1 MIELYAKTK
10 ILLAVALAMGGAA
23 VGTTVY
29 YVEMVKDPE
38 VAVPDFTGKTKTDVE
53 SWAKE
58 NRVSSS
64 RYSFSYE
71 FDETIAED
79 GVLSQSIP
87 AGEMLGRENVLEV
100 VLSSGKD
107 PDASLTFPDLSTMS
121 REEIE
126 KWFEDN
132 GFTNVSYAFA
142 EDDSVEAGSFLKA
155 SVEAGAQVKRSD
167 AITVTFATGG
177 DGADTE
183 ITVPD
188 FSTYSYKNMQAWG
201 LTNGVTIKFVNEP
214 SSTVAKG
221 AYISQSVKAGTTVK
235 AGSTI
240 TITLSSGKAT
250 DVVNYVGKTKKEAD
264 AWISN
269 NGLKAVYREIY
280 STSDAGMIVS
290 QNPSSGTVSSGG
302 SVTFEVSVGKVDV
315 TDFTGKTKTDL
326 DNFVSATNAKYNSSA
341 KLTVSYKEVESD
353 QAAGTILSQSV
364 SGLVNP
370 GTAISAEVAVGK
382 KVTVTSYAGKS
393 LDSFRSYLSSLGLS
407 LGNVSYAY
415 SDSVASG
422 NLISNDTGTY
432 SAGASINC
440 RVSNGAYTWDPGS
453 AAKAGQSWSSLYAAS
468 ATARANGYSLTK
480 TDVESSTVAEGLMVS
495 DCSISGKT
503 IACQVSIG
511 KYVTVDNVVG
521 KDKDAAQSLLQ
532 NAGLSVTLVEQPE
545 YSDTPAGQIIGQSI
559 AAGTKVKA
567 STAITLTYSKGP
579 EPVVTGTIPNFPFNS
594 LYVGATNQNEKM
606 IGYMTSELNKAGFY
620 NISFVKSTS
629 SPSYGFVSMKTADG
643 ADVNPGDSLNVK
655 AQIVVTYGEPS
666 NG

>member
-1 MIELYAKTK
+1 
-10 ILLAVALAMGGAA
+10 
-23 VGTTVY
+23 
-29 YVEMVKDPE
+29 
-38 VAVPDFTGKTKTDVE
+38 
-53 SWAKE
+53 
-58 NRVSSS
+58 
-64 RYSFSYE
+64 
-71 FDETIAED
+71 
-79 GVLSQSIP
+79 
-87 AGEMLGRENVLEV
+87 
-100 VLSSGKD
+100 
-107 PDASLTFPDLSTMS
+107 
-121 REEIE
+121 
-126 KWFEDN
+126 
-132 GFTNVSYAFA
+132 
-142 EDDSVEAGSFLKA
+142 
-155 SVEAGAQVKRSD
+155 
-167 AITVTFATGG
+167 
-177 DGADTE
+177 
-183 ITVPD
+183 
-188 FSTYSYKNMQAWG
+188 
-201 LTNGVTIKFVNEP
+201 
-214 SSTVAKG
+214 
-221 AYISQSVKAGTTVK
+221 
-235 AGSTI
+235 
-240 TITLSSGKAT
+240 
-250 DVVNYVGKTKKEAD
+250 
-264 AWISN
+264 
-269 NGLKAVYREIY
+269 
-280 STSDAGMIVS
+280 MIVS

-370 GTAISAEVAVGK
+370 GTAVSAEVAVGK

-579 EPVVTGTIPNFPFNS
+579 EPVVMGTIPNFPFNS